1 MGGQRLLRLNLVE
14 LVESLDL
21 SCEDLFNVYEAA
33 LPLHDD
39 SQFDAFTKQ
48 VRAHL
53 CGRKWHYRQNNCHRD
68 TIFVF
73 ERALKLGFDIDCAD
87 FDVREGFFHLLRFC
101 EAPLGVPDGW
111 RREHVP
117 KGGHD
122 PMTDHYQVRTDY
134 LVHWSIKNCK
144 YISSSHR

>member
-1 MGGQRLLRLNLVE
+1 MLRLNLVE

-53 CGRKWHYRQNNCHRD
+53 CGRKWHYQD
-68 TIFVF
+68 LPGMGLLQEK
-73 ERALKLGFDIDCAD
+73 ERR
-87 FDVREGFFHLLRFC
+87 REGDLTLLLNFFTMSSKRHK
-101 EAPLGVPDGW
+101 ET
-111 RREHVP
+111 
-117 KGGHD
+117 HD
-122 PMTDHYQVRTDY
+122 INVAWNLDRLQ
-134 LVHWSIKNCK
+134 
-144 YISSSHR
+144 